1 MHAFVIGDRDMV
13 TGFQLVGITGVE
25 VATADEARRTLVKT
39 VETIDVA
46 IVIISEDFSTDLRET
61 IDELRLN
68 RIAPLIIELPGRSGP
83 SGAIDMSRIVG
94 KAIGIKV

>member
-1 MHAFVIGDRDMV
+1 MV

-83 SGAIDMSRIVG
+83 SGAIDMSSIVG
-94 KAIGIKV
+94 KSIGVKV

>member
-83 SGAIDMSRIVG
+83 SGAIDMSSIVG
-94 KAIGIKV
+94 KAIGVKV

>member
-1 MHAFVIGDRDMV
+1 MHAIVIGDRDMV
-13 TGFQLVGITGVE
+13 TGFQLVGIKGVE
-25 VATADEARRTLVKT
+25 VATADEAKRTLVKA
-39 VETIDVA
+39 VENIDVT
-46 IVIISEDFSTDLRET
+46 IVIISEDFSTELRAT

-83 SGAIDMSRIVG
+83 SGAIDMSHIVG

>member
-1 MHAFVIGDRDMV
+1 MV